1 MTTTKTRHELN
12 VGPDGVT
19 VDGLT
24 VASRWHS
31 VSDRPG
37 NMKQFQARC
46 RCGGLDTG
54 WGSHAPVAS
63 AIEAH
68 AWREHRQDRDI
79 RLG

>member
-1 MTTTKTRHELN
+1 MTATTTRHELN

-19 VDGLT
+19 LDELT
-24 VASRWHS
+24 VASRWYS
-31 VSDRPG
+31 FSDRPANG
-37 NMKQFQARC
+37 KQFQARC

-54 WGSHAPVAS
+54 WGCHARVAS

-68 AWREHRQDRDI
+68 AWREHRQDCDI